1 MPNRNRSTHEP
12 PEKPEGEGWLYNE
25 QQQLLTQ
32 FRATA
37 ASAHS
42 RWVELRTFSW
52 EPPRPP
58 VPQTS
63 RRMLR
68 HNALEAWAHM
78 QKTGWVRCRPP
89 VR

>member
-1 MPNRNRSTHEP
+1 MPVHQVLVP
-12 PEKPEGEGWLYNE
+12 MV
-25 QQQLLTQ
+25 
-32 FRATA
+32 RA
-37 ASAHS
+37 
-42 RWVELRTFSW
+42 
-52 EPPRPP
+52 P
-58 VPQTS
+58 VVQTT